1 MTNTNN
7 ADSQMQAWHVILG
20 SRVLDTVFYQARC
33 DAQYVKQTLV
43 EHDGYSPAIRVK
55 RARQ

>member
-7 ADSQMQAWHVILG
+7 ADSQMQAWRVILG
-20 SRVLDTVFYQARC
+20 NRVIDTVFYQSGC
-33 DAQYVKQTLV
+33 DAQYVKRTLV
-43 EHDGYSPAIRVK
+43 DHDGYSPAIRVN